1 VAGLLSYD
9 GTPTASIPFAQK
21 VQRECAQCR
30 VVIAIEREIERLEV
44 PLVGSHRTAYKRGL
58 ETTTL
63 RITQGPLGAHGAR
76 PLPGEAMS
84 AVLTGDPYRQR
95 PKAMYRTIN
104 RTSFGGIE
112 LEIVLLSDDAMM
124 EVMRRVY
131 WCLRKDGNL
140 RNLRLPDGHTNV
152 LMLADV
158 DPAAPWLGYARFA
171 A

>member
-44 PLVGSHRTAYKRGL
+44 PLVGSHRTAY
-58 ETTTL
+58 
-63 RITQGPLGAHGAR
+63 
-76 PLPGEAMS
+76 
-84 AVLTGDPYRQR
+84 
-95 PKAMYRTIN
+95 
-104 RTSFGGIE
+104 
-112 LEIVLLSDDAMM
+112 
-124 EVMRRVY
+124 